1 MEKCGISKTQQT
13 PDCEDKKQ
21 ATVTGTQIEGGWE
34 SVNTFNDSNIILEH
48 FVTEFSGINHSQNE

>member
-1 MEKCGISKTQQT
+1 MWHLQNTIDSRLQRQ
-13 PDCEDKKQ
+13 DKKQ

-48 FVTEFSGINHSQNE
+48 FVTEFSGINHS